1 MSLSFPNPSRM
12 YDAAHGAI
20 RFWGY
25 YGAMESLFFVSE
37 SALAQVDPN
46 LQLNEDGFLRA
57 FDLNRTLIY
66 EVAAKVYARG
76 RKGYYELVTTDF

>member
-12 YDAAHGAI
+12 YDAAHCAI

-25 YGAMESLFFVSE
+25 DGAMERLFFVNE
-37 SALAQVDPN
+37 TALAQVDPN
-46 LQLNEDGFLRA
+46 LQINEAGFLKT

-66 EVAAKVYARG
+66 EVASKVYARG
-76 RKGYYELVTTDF
+76 RKDFYELVSGDF